1 MNKINYFK
9 KFIIYSRDVIADMN
23 NMHLKKFTLWVT
35 IELAWQRG
43 ESGVPVNDGRPVYC
57 TLWPCGAMEGGTTTL
72 SFFSP

>member
-1 MNKINYFK
+1 
-9 KFIIYSRDVIADMN
+9 
-23 NMHLKKFTLWVT
+23 MHLKKFTLWVT
-35 IELAWQRG
+35 IELAWRRG